1 MRTGRGESG
10 GEGARRRPAYDRGFA
25 LLPGKSPIK
34 MSRLVKVP
42 KPKSIMRKSLSKVV
56 ARAKKSPVLLV
67 GLIII
72 VIIIAVGVPMLM
84 KRTRKDV
91 APAPVEQGDATPG
104 AFAADRPAIADAL
117 DLLNGEVVE
126 KTRDYF
132 YPARSIVETTARMLS
147 QYSSVRDGFFER
159 YCLDV
164 LAKVG
169 KIDHFY
175 IADAD
180 GNRVIASRSRE
191 PGISA
196 GSDVIDRTGAEPV
209 RVVKRWDKTGSMVSV
224 KTFKTKQL
232 LDNPTLGGLN
242 AGRTSMYDPRERPW
256 YKRAA
261 KRLTTCWSDVYIF
274 SVDSVP
280 GITVASPAV
289 GPSGELLF
297 VVAAD
302 FEIETISRF
311 VAELKV
317 GREGIA
323 FIVNDAGDLVAHP
336 VPEKVL
342 KKEDG
347 KLAFAKASDVVPEWA
362 KAALDIHEKNQQK
375 VFSFAHRGSRYV
387 ASFAAFPESFGT
399 DWTMVVVASEGDLLG
414 AATGRRDRNSG
425 P

>member
-1 MRTGRGESG
+1 
-10 GEGARRRPAYDRGFA
+10 
-25 LLPGKSPIK
+25 

-42 KPKSIMRKSLSKVV
+42 RPKSMMRKSLSKVI
-56 ARAKKSPVLLV
+56 ARAKKSPILLV
-67 GLIII
+67 GLILI
-72 VIIIAVGVPMLM
+72 VIIIAIGVPWLM
-84 KRTRKDV
+84 SGKGKDV
-91 APAPVEQGDATPG
+91 APAPAQQGAATPG
-104 AFAADRPAIADAL
+104 AFSVDRPALADAL

-147 QYSSVRDGFFER
+147 RHSSVRDGFFER

-180 GNRVIASRSRE
+180 GNRVIASKSRE

-196 GSDVIDRTGAEPV
+196 GSDVIDRTGPEPV
-209 RVVKRWDKTGSMVSV
+209 RVVKRWDKTGNMVSV

-242 AGRTSMYDPRERPW
+242 ATRTSMYDPRERPW

-289 GPSGELLF
+289 GPNGELLF

-317 GREGIA
+317 
-323 FIVNDAGDLVAHP
+323 NDEGDLVAHP
-336 VPEKVL
+336 VAEKVL
-342 KKEDG
+342 KKENG

-375 VFSFAHRGSRYV
+375 VFSFPHRGNRYV
-387 ASFAAFPESFGT
+387 ASFAAFPEGFGT
-399 DWTMVVVASEGDLLG
+399 DWTMVVVASEGDLLS
-414 AATGRRDRNSG
+414 AATGRRTRGTG